1 MNRFKDTREDIY
13 SFQNEYMV
21 RCPFCDSCA
30 LVRCIDSDNVDSFA
44 PRRFSCTACGSSK
57 KWSEKKIE
65 RWYTVDDYFHYPL
78 WLQTSCCG
86 ETLWAYN
93 LRHLEFIEAF
103 VRAKGR
109 ERKPHELYGWSNQ
122 SLFSRLPKWIQ
133 SSKNREEILK
143 AIAKIRKS
151 VVIPTYYS
159 PLSMVIQPDFVS
171 CKVRD
176 SQESGCHLSG

>member
-1 MNRFKDTREDIY
+1 MERFKDTRETIY
-13 SFQNEYMV
+13 SFQDEFLV
-21 RCPFCDSCA
+21 RCPCCDSCA
-30 LVRCIDSDNVDSFA
+30 IVRCIDPDKVDSFA

-86 ETLWAYN
+86 KTLWAYN

-103 VRAKGR
+103 VRAKLR
-109 ERKPHELYGWSNQ
+109 ERKPHELHGWSNK

-133 SSKNREEILK
+133 SGKNREEIIK
-143 AIAKIRKS
+143 AIAKIRES
-151 VVIPTYYS
+151 VVTPT
-159 PLSMVIQPDFVS
+159 
-171 CKVRD
+171 
-176 SQESGCHLSG
+176 

>member
-1 MNRFKDTREDIY
+1 MERFKDTREGIY
-13 SFQNEYMV
+13 SFQNEFMV

-30 LVRCIDSDNVDSFA
+30 IVRCIAPDNVDSFA

-65 RWYTVDDYFHYPL
+65 RWYTVDDHFHYPL

-86 ETLWAYN
+86 ETLSAYN

-103 VRAKGR
+103 VRAKLR

-133 SSKNREEILK
+133 SGKNREEILK
-143 AIAKIRKS
+143 AIANIRES
-151 VVIPTYYS
+151 VVTPT
-159 PLSMVIQPDFVS
+159 
-171 CKVRD
+171 
-176 SQESGCHLSG
+176 

>member
-13 SFQNEYMV
+13 SFQNEFMV

-30 LVRCIDSDNVDSFA
+30 IVRCIDPDNVDSFA
-44 PRRFSCTACGSSK
+44 PRRFSCKACGSSK

-65 RWYTVDDYFHYPL
+65 RSYTVDDYFHYPL

-103 VRAKGR
+103 VRAKLR
-109 ERKPHELYGWSNQ
+109 ERKPHELYGWSNP

-133 SSKNREEILK
+133 S
-143 AIAKIRKS
+143 
-151 VVIPTYYS
+151 VDTPW
-159 PLSMVIQPDFVS
+159 
-171 CKVRD
+171 
-176 SQESGCHLSG
+176 LSGVGILGSGDIP

>member
-1 MNRFKDTREDIY
+1 MERFKDTREDIY
-13 SFQNEYMV
+13 SFQNEFLV

-30 LVRCIDSDNVDSFA
+30 IVRCIDPDQVDLFA

-93 LRHLEFIEAF
+93 LWHLEFIEAF
-103 VRAKGR
+103 VRAKLR
-109 ERKPHELYGWSNQ
+109 ERKPNELYGWSNK
-122 SLFSRLPKWIQ
+122 SLFSRLPKWIP
-133 SSKNREEILK
+133 SGKNREEIIK

-151 VVIPTYYS
+151 VLTPT
-159 PLSMVIQPDFVS
+159 
-171 CKVRD
+171 
-176 SQESGCHLSG
+176 

>member
-13 SFQNEYMV
+13 WFQNKYLV

-30 LVRCIDSDNVDSFA
+30 IVRCIDPDNVDSFA

-78 WLQTSCCG
+78 WLETSCCG

-93 LRHLEFIEAF
+93 LRHLQFIEAF
-103 VRAKGR
+103 VRAKLR
-109 ERKPHELYGWSNQ
+109 ERKPHELYGRSNQ
-122 SLFSRLPKWIQ
+122 SLFSRLPKWIP
-133 SSKNREEILK
+133 SGKNREEILK

-151 VVIPTYYS
+151 VLTPT
-159 PLSMVIQPDFVS
+159 
-171 CKVRD
+171 
-176 SQESGCHLSG
+176 

>member
-13 SFQNEYMV
+13 SFQNKYLV

-30 LVRCIDSDNVDSFA
+30 IVRCIDPDNVDSFA

-57 KWSEKKIE
+57 KWFEKKIE

-103 VRAKGR
+103 VRAKLR
-109 ERKPHELYGWSNQ
+109 ERKPHEIYGGSNQ

-133 SSKNREEILK
+133 SGKNREEIIK

-151 VVIPTYYS
+151 VLTPT
-159 PLSMVIQPDFVS
+159 
-171 CKVRD
+171 
-176 SQESGCHLSG
+176 

>member
-1 MNRFKDTREDIY
+1 MNRFKNPREDIY
-13 SFQNEYMV
+13 SFQNEFRV
-21 RCPFCDSCA
+21 RCPFFDSCA
-30 LVRCIDSDNVDSFA
+30 IVRCIDPDKVDRFV
-44 PRRFSCTACGSSK
+44 PPRFSCTACGSSK

-78 WLQTSCCG
+78 WLQTSCCA

-103 VRAKGR
+103 VRTKLR
-109 ERKPHELYGWSNQ
+109 ERKPHELYGWSNK

-133 SSKNREEILK
+133 SGKNREEIIK

-151 VVIPTYYS
+151 VVTPT
-159 PLSMVIQPDFVS
+159 
-171 CKVRD
+171 
-176 SQESGCHLSG
+176 